1 MYWCSFL
8 KNQQWSKD
16 YDEGL
21 SDAGNDKGYER
32 KVRPL
37 YILMKTVR
45 IGHWSVT
52 IWNQPLRARALLRP
66 KCWKTKCLRR
76 KQGFTYRPNFL
87 ANWDWKT
94 RIFWKFSLR
103 SKRFRA
109 SSWRMLGWEQ
119 KREMNWTFIS
129 FALTPTF
136 VRLLERKLDNIHL
149 HRSVIFTQ
157 RLCHGHADDLFP
169 IFFLLQKRLCHSLP
183 RRRFPSREWRSMY
196 PSTPNPSPLRNEI
209 TLLFHFVAVK
219 NILIFKSSML
229 VF

>member
-94 RIFWKFSLR
+94 RIFGNLAYVASVSARVRGECWDESKKEKWTELSFLLLSLQL
-103 SKRFRA
+103 SCDY
-109 SSWRMLGWEQ
+109 SNG
-119 KREMNWTFIS
+119 NWIIS
-129 FALTPTF
+129 TYTEALY
-136 VRLLERKLDNIHL
+136 L
-149 HRSVIFTQ
+149 HRGYAMAMLMTCFQFFFYYRNGYVIAS
-157 RLCHGHADDLFP
+157 HAGVFP
-169 IFFLLQKRLCHSLP
+169 PGNDGACTHPPPTPRPSETKLLYFFILSLSKT
-183 RRRFPSREWRSMY
+183 F
-196 PSTPNPSPLRNEI
+196 
-209 TLLFHFVAVK
+209 
-219 NILIFKSSML
+219 
-229 VF
+229 